1 MLIYIV
7 RHGET
12 RANVDGYLQGWS
24 NDPINANGRKLAV
37 LTGQGM
43 RGINFDY
50 CISSPLIR
58 ARETAEIVLRESGNK
73 APIVFDDR
81 VKEINFGDYEL
92 MSTKSSEFDQFFS
105 DPFNCPQFPNGE
117 NVQMVIKRT
126 QDFLSELIQKDDAK
140 SYLIVTHGCAL
151 RAMLN
156 YFYTDPSDYW
166 HGHVPYNCCVSI
178 IDAIEGKGQLIADD
192 KVYYDQTLIVD
203 RYSRE

>member
-12 RANVDGYLQGWS
+12 RANVGGYLQGWS
-24 NDPINANGRKLAV
+24 NDPINANGQRLAV

-43 RGINFDY
+43 KGIKFDY

-58 ARETAEIVLRESGNK
+58 AKETAEIILHESGND
-73 APIVFDDR
+73 APIMFDDR

-92 MSTKSSEFDQFFS
+92 RSIKSPEFELFFS
-105 DPFNCPQFPNGE
+105 DPFKCPQFPNGE

-126 QDFLSELIQKDDAK
+126 QDFLLELIQKDDGK
-140 SYLIVTHGCAL
+140 SYLIATHGCAL

-156 YFYTDPSDYW
+156 FLYTDPADYW
-166 HGHVPYNCCVSI
+166 HGHVPYNCCVNI
-178 IDAIEGKGQLIADD
+178 IEAIDGKAQLITDD

-203 RYSRE
+203 RYSRD